1 MSLPRELFFKKECL
15 GEGQAS
21 RVDALKAV
29 TLLKRCL
36 PKEFFLKKY
45 AWAKPRHCLGE
56 AQGSRVEAFKSVT
69 LFKCCLPKEFCFKKY
84 AWAKPRHPG
93 LRLENQLPYSNVV
106 FPLGSS

>member
-69 LFKCCLPKEFCFKKY
+69 LFKCCLPKEFCFKKVCLGE
-84 AWAKPRHPG
+84 AQASRVDVLKSKR
-93 LRLENQLPYSNVV
+93 NVFKRFLV
-106 FPLGSS
+106 Q